1 VSSYQ
6 DRLTANANDF
16 DSIVTDM
23 LKDLERKTLLL
34 VDSYKEIERQAI
46 EISIL
51 KRSKFSRFNND
62 ECWIYDGQDDKLDS
76 LVCPVV
82 ISASDLRKIINN
94 NKGHN
99 NE

>member
-1 VSSYQ
+1 MSSYQ